1 MRSKLFLLPSLLLML
16 ATYGCSN
23 AVKNTDVLDVSTG
36 KASTDPQQVEKQS
49 ILKPTPNT
57 PAEILR
63 KAEVPILCY
72 HRISESA
79 KGDYSVSPATFE
91 AHMKVLADSGFRT
104 VLSDQLYDY
113 LVFNNTLPKKPVMIS
128 FDDSRAEHFA
138 VAAPIMEK
146 YGFRGAF
153 FIMTITYNKKN
164 YMSTE
169 QIKELAEKGHAIG
182 LHSWDHTMATKYKEE
197 TYWQQQV
204 VNPKAK
210 LEGIMGKPVDYWAYP
225 NGVYDNQA
233 ATELSKYFKLSF
245 ILSNKRDSVQP
256 LQTVRRM
263 IVPELTPQGLLK
275 SMKRTFLAN
284 NE

>member
-1 MRSKLFLLPSLLLML
+1 MRSKLLLLPFLFLIL
-16 ATYGCSN
+16 ATYGCAKAVNN
-23 AVKNTDVLDVSTG
+23 AEMSDVSTG
-36 KASTDPQQVEKQS
+36 KVPTDIQQVKDDS

-57 PAEILR
+57 PAEILQ
-63 KAEVPILCY
+63 KAEVPVLCY

-91 AHMKVLADSGFRT
+91 AHMKVLADSGFRS
-104 VLSDQLYDY
+104 VLPDQLYDY
-113 LVFNNTLPKKPVMIS
+113 LAFNNPLPEKPVMIS

-169 QIKELAEKGHAIG
+169 QIKELAEKGHTIG

-197 TYWQQQV
+197 TDWQQQV
-204 VNPKAK
+204 VNPKSK

-225 NGVYDNQA
+225 NGVYDHQA
-233 ATELSKYFKLSF
+233 ATELGRYFKLSF
-245 ILSNKRDSVQP
+245 ILSNKRDSIQP

-275 SMKRTFLAN
+275 SMKRTFFS
-284 NE
+284 E

>member
-1 MRSKLFLLPSLLLML
+1 MRSKLLLLPFLFLIL
-16 ATYGCSN
+16 ATYGCTKAVNN
-23 AVKNTDVLDVSTG
+23 AEMSDVSTG
-36 KASTDPQQVEKQS
+36 KVPTDIQQVKDDS

-57 PAEILR
+57 PAEILQ
-63 KAEVPILCY
+63 KAEVPVLCY

-91 AHMKVLADSGFRT
+91 THMKVLADSGFRS
-104 VLSDQLYDY
+104 VLPDQLYDY
-113 LVFNNTLPKKPVMIS
+113 LVFNNPLPEKPVMIS
-128 FDDSRAEHFA
+128 FDDSRTEHFT

-169 QIKELAEKGHAIG
+169 QIKELAEKGHTIG

-197 TYWQQQV
+197 TDWQQQV

-225 NGVYDNQA
+225 NGVYDHQA
-233 ATELSKYFKLSF
+233 ATELGRYFKLSF
-245 ILSNKRDSVQP
+245 ILSNKRDSIQP

-275 SMKRTFLAN
+275 SMKRTFFS
-284 NE
+284 E

>member
-1 MRSKLFLLPSLLLML
+1 MRSKLLLLPFLFLIL
-16 ATYGCSN
+16 ATYGCTKAVNN
-23 AVKNTDVLDVSTG
+23 AEMSDVSTG
-36 KASTDPQQVEKQS
+36 KVPTDIQQVKDDS

-57 PAEILR
+57 PAEILQ
-63 KAEVPILCY
+63 KAEVPVLCY

-91 AHMKVLADSGFRT
+91 AHMKVLADSGFRS
-104 VLSDQLYDY
+104 VLPNQLYDY
-113 LVFNNTLPKKPVMIS
+113 LVFNNPLPEKPVMIS
-128 FDDSRAEHFA
+128 FDDSRTEHFT

-169 QIKELAEKGHAIG
+169 QIKELAEKGHTIG

-197 TYWQQQV
+197 TDWQQQV

-225 NGVYDNQA
+225 NGVYDHQA
-233 ATELSKYFKLSF
+233 ATELGRYFKLSF
-245 ILSNKRDSVQP
+245 ILSNKRDSIQP

-275 SMKRTFLAN
+275 SMKRTFFS
-284 NE
+284 E

>member
-1 MRSKLFLLPSLLLML
+1 MRSKLLLLPFLFLIL
-16 ATYGCSN
+16 ATYGCTKAVNN
-23 AVKNTDVLDVSTG
+23 AEMSDVSTG
-36 KASTDPQQVEKQS
+36 KVPTDIQQVKDDS

-57 PAEILR
+57 PAEILQ
-63 KAEVPILCY
+63 KAEVPVLCY

-91 AHMKVLADSGFRT
+91 AHMKVLADSGFRS
-104 VLSDQLYDY
+104 VLPDQLYDY
-113 LVFNNTLPKKPVMIS
+113 LVFNNPLPEKPVMIS
-128 FDDSRAEHFA
+128 FDDSRTEHFT

-169 QIKELAEKGHAIG
+169 QIKELAEKGHTIG
-182 LHSWDHTMATKYKEE
+182 LHSWDHTMATKYKGE
-197 TYWQQQV
+197 TDWQQQV

-225 NGVYDNQA
+225 NGVYDHQA
-233 ATELSKYFKLSF
+233 ATELGRYFKLSF
-245 ILSNKRDSVQP
+245 ILSNKRDSIQP

-275 SMKRTFLAN
+275 SMKRTFFS
-284 NE
+284 E

>member
-1 MRSKLFLLPSLLLML
+1 MRSKPFLLPFLILML
-16 ATYGCSN
+16 VAYGCTN
-23 AVKNTDVLDVSTG
+23 AVNNTDKHEVSTG
-36 KASTDPQQVEKQS
+36 KVSTEKQQAEKQS
-49 ILKPTPNT
+49 DIKQTPNT
-57 PAEILR
+57 TVEILP
-63 KAEVPILCY
+63 KTEIPVLCY
-72 HRISESA
+72 HRISESV

-91 AHMKVLADSGFRT
+91 AHMKVLADSGFRS
-104 VLSDQLYDY
+104 VLPDQLYDY
-113 LVFNNTLPKKPVMIS
+113 LVFNKVLPEKPVMIS

-169 QIKELAEKGHAIG
+169 QIKELAEKGHTIG

-197 TYWQQQV
+197 TDWQQQV

-225 NGVYDNQA
+225 NGVYDHQA
-233 ATELSKYFKLSF
+233 AMELSRYFKLSF
-245 ILSNKRDSVQP
+245 ILSDKRDSIQP

-263 IVPELTPQGLLK
+263 IVPELSPQGLLK
-275 SMKRTFLAN
+275 SMKRTFFS
-284 NE
+284 E

>member
-1 MRSKLFLLPSLLLML
+1 MRSKLLLLPFLFLIL
-16 ATYGCSN
+16 ATYGCAKAVNN
-23 AVKNTDVLDVSTG
+23 AEMSDVSTG
-36 KASTDPQQVEKQS
+36 KVPTDIQQVKDDS

-57 PAEILR
+57 PAEILQ

-91 AHMKVLADSGFRT
+91 AHMKVLADSGFRS
-104 VLSDQLYDY
+104 VLPDQLYDY
-113 LVFNNTLPKKPVMIS
+113 LVFNNPLPEKPVMIS
-128 FDDSRAEHFA
+128 FDDSRTEHFT

-169 QIKELAEKGHAIG
+169 QIKELAEKGHTIG
-182 LHSWDHTMATKYKEE
+182 LHSWDHTMATKYKGE
-197 TYWQQQV
+197 TDWQQQV

-225 NGVYDNQA
+225 NGVYDHQA
-233 ATELSKYFKLSF
+233 ATELGRYFKLSF
-245 ILSNKRDSVQP
+245 ILSNKRDSIQP

-275 SMKRTFLAN
+275 SMKRTFFS
-284 NE
+284 E

>member
-1 MRSKLFLLPSLLLML
+1 MRSKLLLLPFLFLIL
-16 ATYGCSN
+16 ATYGCAKAVNN
-23 AVKNTDVLDVSTG
+23 AEMSDVSTG
-36 KASTDPQQVEKQS
+36 KVPTDIQQVKDDS

-57 PAEILR
+57 PAEILQ
-63 KAEVPILCY
+63 KAEVPVLCY

-91 AHMKVLADSGFRT
+91 AHMKVLADSGFRS
-104 VLSDQLYDY
+104 VLPDQLYDY
-113 LVFNNTLPKKPVMIS
+113 LVFNNPLPEKPVMIS
-128 FDDSRAEHFA
+128 FDDSRTEHFT

-169 QIKELAEKGHAIG
+169 QIKELAEKGHTIG
-182 LHSWDHTMATKYKEE
+182 LHSWDHTMATKYKGE
-197 TYWQQQV
+197 TDWQQQV

-225 NGVYDNQA
+225 NGVYDHQA
-233 ATELSKYFKLSF
+233 ATELGRYFKLSF
-245 ILSNKRDSVQP
+245 ILSNKRDSIQP

-275 SMKRTFLAN
+275 SMKRTFFS
-284 NE
+284 E

>member
-1 MRSKLFLLPSLLLML
+1 MRSKLLLLPFLFLIL
-16 ATYGCSN
+16 ATYGCAKAVNN
-23 AVKNTDVLDVSTG
+23 AEMSDVSTG
-36 KASTDPQQVEKQS
+36 KVPTDIQQVKDDS

-57 PAEILR
+57 PAEILQ
-63 KAEVPILCY
+63 KAEVPVLCY

-91 AHMKVLADSGFRT
+91 AHMKVLADSGFRS
-104 VLSDQLYDY
+104 VLPDQLYDY
-113 LVFNNTLPKKPVMIS
+113 LVFNNPLPEKPVMIS

-169 QIKELAEKGHAIG
+169 QIKELAEKGHTIG

-197 TYWQQQV
+197 TDWQQQV
-204 VNPKAK
+204 VNPKSK

-225 NGVYDNQA
+225 NGVYDHQA
-233 ATELSKYFKLSF
+233 ATELGRYFKLSF
-245 ILSNKRDSVQP
+245 ILSNKRDSIQP

-275 SMKRTFLAN
+275 SMKRTFFS
-284 NE
+284 E

>member
-1 MRSKLFLLPSLLLML
+1 
-16 ATYGCSN
+16 
-23 AVKNTDVLDVSTG
+23 
-36 KASTDPQQVEKQS
+36 
-49 ILKPTPNT
+49 
-57 PAEILR
+57 
-63 KAEVPILCY
+63 
-72 HRISESA
+72 
-79 KGDYSVSPATFE
+79 
-91 AHMKVLADSGFRT
+91 MKVLADSGFRA
-104 VLSDQLYDY
+104 VLPDQLYDY
-113 LVFNNTLPKKPVMIS
+113 LVFNNPLPEKPVMIS
-128 FDDSRAEHFA
+128 FDDSRTEHFA

-197 TYWQQQV
+197 SDWQQQV

-225 NGVYDNQA
+225 NGVYNHQS
-233 ATELSKYFKLSF
+233 ATELGRYFKLSF

-263 IVPELTPQGLLK
+263 IVPELTPQGLLN
-275 SMKRTFLAN
+275 SMKRTFFS
-284 NE
+284 E

>member
-1 MRSKLFLLPSLLLML
+1 MRSKLYLLSFLFLML
-16 ATYGCSN
+16 TIYNCNNPVENNDKTDSATVNHS
-23 AVKNTDVLDVSTG
+23 VDKPL
-36 KASTDPQQVEKQS
+36 VEKQS
-49 ILKPTPNT
+49 IHHQTPNT
-57 PAEILR
+57 PAEILQ
-63 KAEVPILCY
+63 KAEVPVLCY

-91 AHMKVLADSGFRT
+91 AHMKVLADSGFRS
-104 VLSDQLYDY
+104 VLPNQLYDY
-113 LVFNNTLPKKPVMIS
+113 LVFNNPLPEKPVMIS
-128 FDDSRAEHFA
+128 FDDSRTEHFT

-169 QIKELAEKGHAIG
+169 QIKELAEKGHTIG

-197 TYWQQQV
+197 TDWQQQV

-225 NGVYDNQA
+225 NGVYDHQA
-233 ATELSKYFKLSF
+233 ATELGRYFKLSF
-245 ILSNKRDSVQP
+245 ILSNKRDSIQP

-275 SMKRTFLAN
+275 SMKRTFFS
-284 NE
+284 E

>member
-1 MRSKLFLLPSLLLML
+1 MRSKLLLLPFLFLIL
-16 ATYGCSN
+16 ATYGCTKAVNN
-23 AVKNTDVLDVSTG
+23 AEMSDVSTG
-36 KASTDPQQVEKQS
+36 KVPTDIQQVKDDS
-49 ILKPTPNT
+49 IHHQTPNT
-57 PAEILR
+57 PAEILQ
-63 KAEVPILCY
+63 KAEVPVLCY

-91 AHMKVLADSGFRT
+91 AHMKVLADSGFRS
-104 VLSDQLYDY
+104 VLPDQLYDY
-113 LVFNNTLPKKPVMIS
+113 LVFNNPLPEKPVMIS
-128 FDDSRAEHFA
+128 FDDSRTEHFA

-169 QIKELAEKGHAIG
+169 QIKELAEKGHTIG
-182 LHSWDHTMATKYKEE
+182 LHSWDHTMATKYKGE
-197 TYWQQQV
+197 TDWQQQV

-225 NGVYDNQA
+225 NGVYDHQA
-233 ATELSKYFKLSF
+233 ATELGRYFKLSF
-245 ILSNKRDSVQP
+245 ILSNKRDSIQP

-275 SMKRTFLAN
+275 SMKRTFFS
-284 NE
+284 E

>member
-1 MRSKLFLLPSLLLML
+1 MRSKPFLLPFVILML
-16 ATYGCSN
+16 VAYGCNN
-23 AVKNTDVLDVSTG
+23 AVNNTDKHEVSTG
-36 KASTDPQQVEKQS
+36 KVSTEKQQAEKQS
-49 ILKPTPNT
+49 DVKQATNT
-57 PAEILR
+57 TVEILQ
-63 KAEVPILCY
+63 KAEVPVLCY

-91 AHMKVLADSGFRT
+91 AHMKVLADSGFRS
-104 VLSDQLYDY
+104 VLPDQLYDY
-113 LVFNNTLPKKPVMIS
+113 LVFNKVLPEKPVIIS

-169 QIKELAEKGHAIG
+169 QIKELAKKGHTIG
-182 LHSWDHTMATKYKEE
+182 LHSWDHTMATKYREE
-197 TYWQQQV
+197 TDWQQQV

-225 NGVYDNQA
+225 NGVYDHQA
-233 ATELSKYFKLSF
+233 AMELSRYFKLSF
-245 ILSNKRDSVQP
+245 ILSDKRDSIQP

-263 IVPELTPQGLLK
+263 IVPELSPQGLLK
-275 SMKRTFLAN
+275 SMKRTFFS
-284 NE
+284 E

>member
-1 MRSKLFLLPSLLLML
+1 MRSKLYLLSFLFLML
-16 ATYGCSN
+16 TIYNCNNPVENNDKTDSATVNHS
-23 AVKNTDVLDVSTG
+23 VDKPL
-36 KASTDPQQVEKQS
+36 VEKQS
-49 ILKPTPNT
+49 IHHQTPNT
-57 PAEILR
+57 PAEILQ
-63 KAEVPILCY
+63 KAEVPVLCY
-72 HRISESA
+72 HRISESE

-91 AHMKVLADSGFRT
+91 AHMKVLADSGFRS
-104 VLSDQLYDY
+104 VLPDQLYDY
-113 LVFNNTLPKKPVMIS
+113 LVFNNPLPEKPVMIS
-128 FDDSRAEHFA
+128 FDDSRTEHFT

-169 QIKELAEKGHAIG
+169 QIKELAEKGHTIG

-197 TYWQQQV
+197 TDWQQQV

-225 NGVYDNQA
+225 NGVYDHQA
-233 ATELSKYFKLSF
+233 ATELGRYFKLSF
-245 ILSNKRDSVQP
+245 ILSNKRDSIQP

-275 SMKRTFLAN
+275 SMKRTFFS
-284 NE
+284 E